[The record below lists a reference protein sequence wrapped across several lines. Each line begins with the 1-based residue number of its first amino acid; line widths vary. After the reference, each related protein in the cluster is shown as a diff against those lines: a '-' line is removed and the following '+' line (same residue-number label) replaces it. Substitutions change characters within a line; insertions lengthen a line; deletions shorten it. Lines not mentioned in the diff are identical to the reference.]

1 MSGPGRPG
9 HPSARNDAFL
19 GAPARAKSQAV
30 AVLLIKIVLVPL
42 LLAAVTWA
50 NGKLGPRVAGT
61 LAALPIVAGPAAL
74 AIALE
79 QGASFAARAAAA
91 TLSGEF
97 SLGVFCVV
105 YSRSCIA
112 LGWPVSLLGGWLG
125 YGASSLI
132 LSGLNLELRVSLVLA
147 LVTPPMIALLT
158 PHPEDASRPRPVPAS
173 ELGLRMVAG
182 AGLVSAVTGAARVL
196 GTTWSGLLTIF
207 PIATSV
213 LAASTQRSGGPAQTV
228 HLLRGLGLGLYS
240 LTAFFATLAVSLDP
254 FGIPWAFTSAVAAAL
269 LTQLLVLGAMAL
281 WEGHAARAAA

>member
-1 MSGPGRPG
+1 M
-9 HPSARNDAFL
+9 
-19 GAPARAKSQAV
+19 
-30 AVLLIKIVLVPL
+30 VLLIKLLLVPM

-61 LAALPIVAGPAAL
+61 IAALPIVAGPAAL

-79 QGASFAARAAAA
+79 QGTAFAAEAAAA

-97 SLGVFCVV
+97 SLGVFCVI

-112 LGWPVSLLGGWLG
+112 LSWPVSLLGGWLG
-125 YGASSLI
+125 FGASALI
-132 LSGLNLELRVSLVLA
+132 LSGLNLEFRVSLVLA

-158 PHPEDASRPRPVPAS
+158 PHPEHVSRPRKVPAS
-173 ELGLRMVAG
+173 ELGLRMAAG
-182 AGLVSAVTGAARVL
+182 AGLVTAITGAARAL

-213 LAASTQRSGGPAQTV
+213 LAASTQRSGGSAQTI

-240 LTAFFATLAVSLDP
+240 LTAFFAILALTLGPL
-254 FGIPWAFTSAVAAAL
+254 GITWAFTSAVVAAL
-269 LTQLLVLGAMAL
+269 LAQVLVLGAMAF